1 MLTITAHVLANVL
14 CISNLCVWFGLIS
27 KTELMKT
34 DQKLKILAIFVGN
47 DATGNDEMDDDE
59 SVKI

>member
-1 MLTITAHVLANVL
+1 MCLV
-14 CISNLCVWFGLIS
+14 GLIS